1 MKIEKNIPIP
11 AKGKARTSKWEILE
25 VGDSIL
31 FEDIKKSVLYCLLH
45 NTMEQKK

>member
-31 FEDIKKSVLYCLLH
+31 FEDIKKRPLLFVA
-45 NTMEQKK
+45 